1 MAREFIVS
9 TRLEKNE
16 PAGVVCFAK
25 IAASN
30 KFAKHVGLQIE
41 DTNTKCLQTSQNFV

>member
-16 PAGVVCFAK
+16 PVGVVYFAK

-30 KFAKHVGLQIE
+30 KFAKHIRL
-41 DTNTKCLQTSQNFV
+41 